1 MQSPGPNCFLYLLLL
16 FNCSVISSWISLSCV
31 IYLPGCRKWT
41 LWLTKD
47 WRMPFSQT
55 SGARSAWRDSAPSVT
70 CWSVM
75 AFYHQHIC
83 VLYRG
88 NAQTY
93 ADPSLMRSLLSAC
106 TLSVVSLLSYLPH
119 KRFHIYMKEDV
130 NVGCKWAVFYLGKWW
145 FCRFPVCNRP
155 ICFQH
160 VRAHAVASALTCLA
174 LGSVGAVSHKLWI
187 SCWVEKAGQMSPRML
202 FYFWIMS
209 SSVLMGAR

>member
-1 MQSPGPNCFLYLLLL
+1 
-16 FNCSVISSWISLSCV
+16 
-31 IYLPGCRKWT
+31 
-41 LWLTKD
+41 
-47 WRMPFSQT
+47 MPFSQT

-75 AFYHQHIC
+75 AFSHQHIC
-83 VLYRG
+83 VLYRW

-93 ADPSLMRSLLSAC
+93 ADPSLMRSLLPAANLARFVAPSNGQSGCFLQALSVIFCFLPC
-106 TLSVVSLLSYLPH
+106 TLSVISLLSYLPH

-145 FCRFPVCNRP
+145 YCRFPVCNRP

-187 SCWVEKAGQMSPRML
+187 SCWVEKAGQISPRML